1 MNEAELNK
9 RLEEL
14 RAQRERLV
22 ANVHCVDGAM
32 QECEFWLDNAK
43 AAHKENQ

>member
-1 MNEAELNK
+1 MNVAELNK

-14 RAQRERLV
+14 KAQRERLV

-32 QECEFWLDNAK
+32 QECESWLERVK
-43 AAHKENQ
+43 ALESTKQ